1 MNGDKIQFA
10 YDNFISDNIA
20 CPIINHYFVTN
31 PNNQTIPSCL
41 SQAQQSKNQFYMYI
55 DKSCKSQSYIYQFYI
70 KAEALGGST
79 LYKYTEINI
88 L

>member
-1 MNGDKIQFA
+1 
-10 YDNFISDNIA
+10 
-20 CPIINHYFVTN
+20 
-31 PNNQTIPSCL
+31 
-41 SQAQQSKNQFYMYI
+41 MYI